1 MGGKMSKNNNNFYI
15 KTNRIFTQLKKY
27 SWIFIPLVAIA
38 GLWYPKLGLLM
49 IPVMLAFSWFM
60 YIFYSRVKASFGF
73 WGEISFWDKL
83 GFVFVANYLKRILPE
98 MNCRPGCGAC
108 CIAPSISSHI
118 PGMPQGKKAGEVC
131 IHLSDEKLCL
141 LFGKPERPIICDK
154 FAAMEDSCGKTFS
167 EATERLEEMERLT
180 CGK

>member
-83 GFVFVANYLKRILPE
+83 GFVFVANYLKD
-98 MNCRPGCGAC
+98 
-108 CIAPSISSHI
+108 IA
-118 PGMPQGKKAGEVC
+118 
-131 IHLSDEKLCL
+131 
-141 LFGKPERPIICDK
+141 
-154 FAAMEDSCGKTFS
+154 
-167 EATERLEEMERLT
+167 
-180 CGK
+180 